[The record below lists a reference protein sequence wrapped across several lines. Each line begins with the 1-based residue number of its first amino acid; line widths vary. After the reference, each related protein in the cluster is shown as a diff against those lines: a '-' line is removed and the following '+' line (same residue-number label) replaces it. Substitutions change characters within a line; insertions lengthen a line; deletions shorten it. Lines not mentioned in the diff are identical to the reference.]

1 VTDTTTEL
9 NGHHDVLTP
18 LQSRF
23 VEACLDTG
31 SAVEAYRRAGGRA
44 TTNES
49 AWSGACRL
57 LRNDK
62 VSRALAEHKAQRR
75 QLTIADSAWIREKLV
90 QVVNRAMQEVPVTDS
105 AGEPTGVWRCD
116 LTAANAALRTLVA
129 LNAADP
135 PPKDDQASYEAAKA
149 RLERMGIEMP
159 RLPTPEEFALAAR
172 LGVNNTEARKLC
184 GAEAIKAKLRA
195 RGVDA
200 TAPATNPGGPA

>member
-1 VTDTTTEL
+1 MVDTPAEL

-31 SAVEAYRRAGGRA
+31 SAVEAYRRAGGKA
-44 TTNES
+44 TTDES

-62 VSRALAEHKAQRR
+62 VSRALAELKAQRR
-75 QLTIADSAWIREKLV
+75 QLTVADSAWIREKLV

-105 AGEPTGVWRCD
+105 AGEPTGVWKCD
-116 LTAANAALRTLVA
+116 LAAANVALKTLVA

-135 PPKDDQASYEAAKA
+135 PKRNDPAEAEAAIA
-149 RLERMGIEMP
+149 RLKVLGLDLDKMQC
-159 RLPTPEEFALAAR
+159 LP
-172 LGVNNTEARKLC
+172 
-184 GAEAIKAKLRA
+184 
-195 RGVDA
+195 DA
-200 TAPATNPGGPA
+200 